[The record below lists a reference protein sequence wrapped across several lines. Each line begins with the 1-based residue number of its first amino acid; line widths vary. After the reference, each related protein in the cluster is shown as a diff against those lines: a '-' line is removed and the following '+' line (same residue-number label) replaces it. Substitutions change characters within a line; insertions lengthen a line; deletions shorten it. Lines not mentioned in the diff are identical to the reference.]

1 MFGNPP
7 KPTLEPGKHRDLS
20 KGNVAPLFMDTGNQS
35 GIVQPKYP
43 LDQGIKKRPQGEST
57 QMHQIGMITNP
68 FNMVLPCYDLNMSKQ
83 VKTFGSKPQMTS
95 LLSADPKGPL
105 SKQYLTPDRF
115 GMFGMNP
122 RQPPIKVSSN

>member
-7 KPTLEPGKHRDLS
+7 TEILKHGEHRDLS
-20 KGNVAPLFMDTGNQS
+20 KGGINPALFQS
-35 GIVQPKYP
+35 GRVTPVKPMYP
-43 LDQGIKKRPQGEST
+43 LEQGLKKRPQGEST

-68 FNMVLPCYDLNMSKQ
+68 FNIVLPCYDLNMGK
-83 VKTFGSKPQMTS
+83 KIPTFGSKPQVTS
-95 LLSADPKGPL
+95 LVSAKPKSPL

-122 RQPPIKVSSN
+122 KQPPIKVSSN